1 MADTARMVEQSKRY
15 QAALAALYGPPLSE
29 DERRYYNELRAAEMA
44 RAERRREPSP
54 QMEFGDQ

>member
-1 MADTARMVEQSKRY
+1 MADTARMVEQSKRW
-15 QAALAALYGPPLSE
+15 QAALDALYGLPMSE

-54 QMEFGDQ
+54 QLELGE

>member
-1 MADTARMVEQSKRY
+1 MADTARMIEQSKRC
-15 QAALAALYGPPLSE
+15 QAALAALYGPPMSE

-54 QMEFGDQ
+54 QLELGEQ

>member
-1 MADTARMVEQSKRY
+1 MADTARMIEQSKRY

-54 QMEFGDQ
+54 QLELGRQ

>member
-1 MADTARMVEQSKRY
+1 MADTARMVEQSKRC
-15 QAALAALYGPPLSE
+15 QAALAALYGPPMSE

-54 QMEFGDQ
+54 QLEFGDQ